1 MCGGGRSFFFFFFLL
16 SPRLL
21 GPSEPETKK
30 FQILF
35 LSHLRRV
42 RLPYGADHDPVGGH
56 VDPLGLHADAERGD
70 GDQEGGDLHSL
81 GLDVSSVGEG
91 EKEKFFFF
99 LRGERARLE
108 VGSRFKGEKMVFLSL
123 PPLTP
128 SAGSG

>member
-1 MCGGGRSFFFFFFLL
+1 MCWEVSESFSL
-16 SPRLL
+16 SL
-21 GPSEPETKK
+21 GAPEKEEEKTP
-30 FQILF
+30 FF

-42 RLPYGADHDPVGGH
+42 RLPDGADHDPVGGH

-91 EKEKFFFF
+91 EKEKFFF

-108 VGSRFKGEKMVFLSL
+108 VGSRFKGEKMIFLSL

>member
-1 MCGGGRSFFFFFFLL
+1 MIRFFVCVWGVGVFFFFFFLL
-16 SPRLL
+16 SPRFL

-99 LRGERARLE
+99 FER
-108 VGSRFKGEKMVFLSL
+108 
-123 PPLTP
+123 
-128 SAGSG
+128 